1 MKLIIISLIVSLFI
15 YNRTVDY
22 YKVLP
27 RKNLLVAIIVALWT
41 FICFKYS
48 PWFAIIGLFIINV
61 IDKFS

>member
-27 RKNLLVAIIVALWT
+27 RHNLLVALIVAGWT

-48 PWFAIIGLFIINV
+48 PWFVILGLFIINV
-61 IDKFS
+61 IDKLT

>member
-27 RKNLLVAIIVALWT
+27 RHNLLVALIVALWT
-41 FICFKYS
+41 FICFKYNA
-48 PWFAIIGLFIINV
+48 WFVILGLFIINV
-61 IDKFS
+61 IDKLT